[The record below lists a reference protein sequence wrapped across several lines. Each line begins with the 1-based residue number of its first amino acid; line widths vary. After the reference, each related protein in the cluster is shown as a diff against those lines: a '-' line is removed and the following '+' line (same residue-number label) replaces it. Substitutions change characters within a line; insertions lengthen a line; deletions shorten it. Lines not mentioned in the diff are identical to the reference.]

1 MYNALDIAKYIICY
15 AYEKGVTITNL
26 KLQKLLYYAQAWYLV
41 NFGTALFDD
50 KIEAWQFGPV
60 VPSVYNEFK
69 SFGRNPIE
77 LTDYECTNIISDE
90 TCINYLDE
98 FCEHFMKYSST
109 DLVSMTHNEEPWK
122 KAYLSDNKEI
132 KPEILKEYYSKL

>member
-1 MYNALDIAKYIICY
+1 MYCALDIARYIICY

-41 NFGTALFDD
+41 NFGTTLFED

-60 VPSVYNEFK
+60 VPNVYNEFK
-69 SFGRNPIE
+69 NFGRNPIE
-77 LTDYECTNIISDE
+77 LPEDECTNIISDE
-90 TCINYLDE
+90 NCINYLDE
-98 FCEHFMKYSST
+98 FCEHFMKYSAT

-122 KAYLSDNKEI
+122 MAYLSDNKEI
-132 KPEILKEYYSKL
+132 KPDVMKEYYSKL